1 MTNSSLLSQR
11 VSSSQCWCFL
21 SCRYSI
27 VDLLAWKENAVGQRG
42 ILVCPFGL
50 WMGHKSLRS
59 WCLVLYI
66 GGIWGASVYVYDG
79 LLAIWAKE
87 QFLLLQVLV
96 SKDLWTMTWTMEPLD
111 VPPLRNDASHP
122 LVLSRPAALSNATLN
137 SNVEHWYF
145 ALLSHIKVSETG
157 RGRPSVL
164 QLTCQACLQHV
175 SSLNDFSFSTKPTVN
190 CPEMCLSSHEILLSS
205 HSFLSMKCGSRNQNL
220 LSSFVAWRGVF
231 FSLARCVCQDWP
243 TW

>member
-1 MTNSSLLSQR
+1 MRSFCLCLWWPISDLSQR
-11 VSSSQCWCFL
+11 TVPTSSGSGLKRPLDHDLDYGTSRCPTSKERCFSSSCAQSPRSSQQCNPKLKCGTL
-21 SCRYSI
+21 
-27 VDLLAWKENAVGQRG
+27 
-42 ILVCPFGL
+42 ILWVMP
-50 WMGHKSLRS
+50 
-59 WCLVLYI
+59 
-66 GGIWGASVYVYDG
+66 
-79 LLAIWAKE
+79 
-87 QFLLLQVLV
+87 
-96 SKDLWTMTWTMEPLD
+96 
-111 VPPLRNDASHP
+111 
-122 LVLSRPAALSNATLN
+122 
-137 SNVEHWYF
+137 

-205 HSFLSMKCGSRNQNL
+205 HSFPSMKCGSRNQNL

-243 TW
+243 AW